1 MTAGAPWADGW
12 ISDAPARLA
21 RLREQVGAGLP
32 SPGLDRTEASLV
44 PVWSSAR
51 RQFTHRAPGAPVD
64 PTALP
69 AWFTDPRAWRPR
81 WWDDR
86 TVWLADGLMGYL
98 AETLLHHTPGAR
110 WGVAHDE
117 QDPEAYVHEG
127 QPVLVGLAQPDV
139 HLWTG
144 MAIAAGRVW
153 EETDDDHDL
162 ARLFAH
168 WTGRAGT

>member
-1 MTAGAPWADGW
+1 MTAGAPWASGW
-12 ISDAPARLA
+12 IADGPARLA
-21 RLREQVGAGLP
+21 RLHEQVGDGLP
-32 SPGLDRTEASLV
+32 PPGLDLTDASLV
-44 PVWSSAR
+44 PMWASAR
-51 RQFTHRAPGAPVD
+51 RQFHRRAPGAPVD
-64 PTALP
+64 PAVLP
-69 AWFTDPRAWRPR
+69 GWCTDPRAWRPE

-86 TVWLADGLMGYL
+86 TVWLADALMGYL

-117 QDPEAYVHEG
+117 RDPQAYVHEG
-127 QPVLVGLAQPDV
+127 QPVLLGLAQPDV

-153 EETDDDHDL
+153 DGIDDDHDL
-162 ARLFAH
+162 TRLFTH